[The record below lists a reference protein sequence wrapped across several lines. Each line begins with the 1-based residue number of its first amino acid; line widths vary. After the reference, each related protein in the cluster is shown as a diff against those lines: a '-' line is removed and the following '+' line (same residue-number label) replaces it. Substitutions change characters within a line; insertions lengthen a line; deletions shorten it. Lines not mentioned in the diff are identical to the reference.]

1 MCNSWKD
8 KIDGYLIT
16 SHDNDEA
23 KEKSYARRR
32 KIQNSAAKTS
42 KADIVGV
49 RLHDE
54 RGEIVGEKNVW
65 F

>member
-1 MCNSWKD
+1 MCHSWKD
-8 KIDGYLIT
+8 EIDGYLTI
-16 SHDNDEA
+16 SHDNHEA

-32 KIQNSAAKTS
+32 KIQNPAAKAS
-42 KADIVGV
+42 KADNLGV

-54 RGEIVGEKNVW
+54 TGEIVGEKNVW